1 MDSHNANNVTIQLR
15 RDTSANWTAENPV
28 LAAGEIGI
36 ETNTLKAKVG
46 DGATAWNSLS
56 YAFGIT
62 NYVTT
67 DTDQNITGTKTF
79 IGTKKV
85 AFKQSATNDKLG
97 FTLFM
102 SNNTERGYLEFNPTN
117 TVDGVAGLMTLG
129 NYATSANAITHVGF
143 RRYSNVS
150 GASGAYNLLMPLIA
164 DARTP
169 FNLTTNYTN
178 FYLPLGVTDGTTM
191 VRTDK
196 RGVLDIS
203 SLLAS
208 LESRIAALEARL

>member
-1 MDSHNANNVTIQLR
+1 MAAQNANNVTIQLR
-15 RDTSANWTAENPV
+15 RDTAANWTVENPV

-85 AFKQSATNDKLG
+85 AFKQSATW
-97 FTLFM
+97 F
-102 SNNTERGYLEFNPTN
+102 
-117 TVDGVAGLMTLG
+117 
-129 NYATSANAITHVGF
+129 
-143 RRYSNVS
+143 YSV
-150 GASGAYNLLMPLIA
+150 Y
-164 DARTP
+164 
-169 FNLTTNYTN
+169 
-178 FYLPLGVTDGTTM
+178 
-191 VRTDK
+191 
-196 RGVLDIS
+196 
-203 SLLAS
+203 
-208 LESRIAALEARL
+208 E